1 MKVSAIG
8 RFADRAMR
16 QKPDF
21 HYLPFLRSLCRAHE
35 QERLSATGLAHELPD
50 HGARVLAV
58 EREAAEP
65 M

>member
-21 HYLPFLRSLCRAHE
+21 HYLPFLRIP
-35 QERLSATGLAHELPD
+35 LPR
-50 HGARVLAV
+50 G
-58 EREAAEP
+58 
-65 M
+65 